1 MTRGLV
7 TIAVALLTTV
17 ADAATVQLLETHPA
31 QPATLANGHTL
42 NLRIRVESPTAQDV
56 HIVEVRSRGAKVG
69 WYATS
74 GIDTVPAGGG
84 ETVLFTFLQPKEG
97 DVRVDEIV
105 VKTTAAGAGATS
117 PDPAGESHVLP
128 VDATWT
134 VATGA
139 DSAAT
144 PTWVTEHRAQANARR
159 AAARAAEPPP
169 GPFSHLL
176 FFAGSLLFVALV
188 IAAYWLPIRWIRR
201 WRGSWRLAAAACL
214 VPITLSIV
222 NITLGLMSDPTS
234 HNLFPFEIA
243 IAGAIAYGMMIVVRI
258 AHAIAAGRNTA
269 S

>member
-1 MTRGLV
+1 MRGLM
-7 TIAVALLTTV
+7 VAAFV
-17 ADAATVQLLETHPA
+17 AWWVGSASAATVELLETHPA

-42 NLRIRVESPTAQDV
+42 NLRLRVESPTAQEI
-56 HIVEVRSRGAKVG
+56 HIQEVRSRGAKVG

-74 GIDTVPAGGG
+74 GIEAVPAGGG
-84 ETVLFTFLQPKEG
+84 ETVLFTFLQPKDG
-97 DVRVDEIV
+97 DVHVDEIV
-105 VKTTAAGAGATS
+105 VKTVEAGASATT
-117 PDPAGESHVLP
+117 PNPPGQTHVLS

-139 DSAAT
+139 SEEANPA
-144 PTWVTEHRAQANARR
+144 WITEHRAQANARR

-169 GPFSHLL
+169 SLFSHLL

-188 IAAYWLPIRWIRR
+188 ILAYWLPIRWIRR
-201 WRGSWRLAAAACL
+201 WSGAWRLAAAACL

-222 NITLGLMSDPTS
+222 NITLGLMSDPGS

-258 AHAIAAGRNTA
+258 AHAIAVGRDTD

>member
-1 MTRGLV
+1 MIRALITV
-7 TIAVALLTTV
+7 AVAFLSV
-17 ADAATVQLLETHPA
+17 AADAATVQLLETHPP

-42 NLRIRVESPTAQDV
+42 NLRIHVESQTAQDV
-56 HIVEVRSRGAKVG
+56 HIVEVRSRGTKVS

-74 GIDTVPAGGG
+74 GIESVPAGGG
-84 ETVLFTFLQPKEG
+84 ETVLFTFLQPKEC

-105 VKTTAAGAGATS
+105 VKTTDAGAGATP
-117 PDPAGESHVLP
+117 PDPAGETHVLP

-139 DSAAT
+139 DTAESPA
-144 PTWVTEHRAQANARR
+144 WVTEHRAQANARR

-169 GPFSHLL
+169 NLFSHLL

-188 IAAYWLPIRWIRR
+188 IAAYWLPIRWIRH
-201 WRGSWRLAAAACL
+201 WEGGWRLAAAACL

-222 NITLGLMSDPTS
+222 NITLGLISDPTS

-243 IAGAIAYGMMIVVRI
+243 IAGAIAFGMMIVVRI
-258 AHAIAAGRNTA
+258 AHAIAAGRTT
-269 S
+269 SS

>member
-74 GIDTVPAGGG
+74 GIEAVPAGGG

-97 DVRVDEIV
+97 DVHVDEIV
-105 VKTTAAGAGATS
+105 VKTTEKGAGATTS
-117 PDPAGESHVLP
+117 DPAGEAHVLP

-134 VATGA
+134 VATGTD
-139 DSAAT
+139 DSVDPA
-144 PTWVTEHRAQANARR
+144 WVTEHRAQASAHR
-159 AAARAAEPPP
+159 AAARAAEPKT
-169 GPFSHLL
+169 GILGHLL
-176 FFAGSLLFVALV
+176 FFAGSLLFVVLV

-201 WRGSWRLAAAACL
+201 WQGGWRLAAAVCL